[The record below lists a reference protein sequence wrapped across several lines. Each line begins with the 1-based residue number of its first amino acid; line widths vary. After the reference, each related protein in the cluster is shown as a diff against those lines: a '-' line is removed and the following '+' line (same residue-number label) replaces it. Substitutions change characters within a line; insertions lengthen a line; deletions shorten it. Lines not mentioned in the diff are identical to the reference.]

1 MHVLARFDD
10 QGRPPLLGKHS
21 DKNRRR
27 MGPFAYKPLPLS
39 SRSLYSVEEIIGLLE
54 PHVRPD
60 GEIDTVYID
69 FENERIP
76 LW

>member
-1 MHVLARFDD
+1 
-10 QGRPPLLGKHS
+10 
-21 DKNRRR
+21 

-39 SRSLYSVEEIIGLLE
+39 SRSLYSVEEIIRLLE

>member
-1 MHVLARFDD
+1 
-10 QGRPPLLGKHS
+10 
-21 DKNRRR
+21 

>member
-1 MHVLARFDD
+1 MHVLARLDH
-10 QGRPPLLGKHS
+10 QGRPPLFE
-21 DKNRRR
+21 KNRRR
-27 MGPFAYKPLPLS
+27 PGPFAYKPLPLS
-39 SRSLYSVEEIIGLLE
+39 SRSLYSVEDIIGLLE
-54 PHVRPD
+54 PHDRPD